1 MGRIVVGSD
10 NHLQGDMLNFLHDG
24 ALGSHSA
31 SELQANQAKSALYFG
46 GVKDTVKAQIQQA
59 LGYSYGD
66 LPFKYLGVPLSTKK
80 ITLLQWQP
88 LTKKIVVK
96 VSSWTAKKLS
106 YAGRVQFVRS
116 VIFGVQAY
124 WAQLFII
131 PAKVMKAIQA
141 YCRSYIWS
149 GVNVITKRA
158 LISWE
163 KICLP
168 KVVGGINLIN
178 LKLWN
183 KAAILKLC
191 WNIEQKQDKLW
202 IKWVHNYY
210 IKGRN
215 LKNLV
220 VPAQASRMVRKMLG
234 AKCNLHLMQHVPR
247 TKTSVIKQAY
257 LKVLGTFLKVDW
269 RVIICRNL
277 ARPNAIFTTWLQQQD
292 RLLTV
297 DRLLKWHVQADPI
310 CIMYKQQDESRGHL
324 FIECRFANALW
335 LRLLR
340 WLQHSQLHLAT
351 WDSMNHWVI
360 RRSKGKRHQAQLWK
374 LVYAKFV
381 YVVWKER
388 NARTFQKKECTVD
401 TVARQIACICCLRA
415 TEPLR
420 NILDRLALISESKN
434 QQWSLWEQEAL
445 WKKRNADSQSEMAYS
460 AQTLDISGD
469 RQSGQDVR
477 TQNVT
482 ACQAVANIVKSSLG
496 PVGLDKFPFC
506 SASALV
512 ESVESIYT
520 KMLVDD
526 IGDVTITN
534 DGATILRMLEVEHPA
549 AKVLVELAELQDREV
564 GDGTTSVVII
574 AAELLKGANELV
586 RHKIHPTSIIS
597 GYRLA
602 MREAC
607 KYVEEKLAVK
617 VDKLGKDSL
626 INCAKTSMSSKLI
639 ADDSDFFANMVVE
652 AVQAVKMT
660 NVRGEIKY
668 PIKGINL
675 LKAHGK
681 SAKDSYL
688 MKGYALNT
696 GRAAQGM
703 PMSVA
708 PARIACLDFNL
719 QKTKMQMGVQVLVT
733 DPRELERIRQRT
745 SWLDQSSMLSFKPDY
760 FVEAGAIAVRRVRKE
775 DLRHVAKA
783 TGATVV
789 STFADMEGEETFEPS
804 FLGHAD
810 EVVEE
815 RVADDDV
822 IMVKGTKTTSS
833 VSIILRG
840 ANDFMLDE
848 MERALHDALCIV
860 KRTLESTT
868 VVAGG
873 GAVEA
878 ALCVYLEY
886 LATTLGSREQLAIAQ
901 FAESLL
907 VIPKVLANNAAKD
920 SSDLVSKLRSCHYLA
935 QTKADKKHLSSM
947 GLDLAKGAV
956 RNNLEAGVIEPAMSK
971 VKIIQFATEAAIT
984 ILRIDDM
991 IRLVKD
997 ESQNDE

>member
-1 MGRIVVGSD
+1 
-10 NHLQGDMLNFLHDG
+10 
-24 ALGSHSA
+24 
-31 SELQANQAKSALYFG
+31 
-46 GVKDTVKAQIQQA
+46 
-59 LGYSYGD
+59 
-66 LPFKYLGVPLSTKK
+66 
-80 ITLLQWQP
+80 
-88 LTKKIVVK
+88 
-96 VSSWTAKKLS
+96 
-106 YAGRVQFVRS
+106 
-116 VIFGVQAY
+116 
-124 WAQLFII
+124 
-131 PAKVMKAIQA
+131 
-141 YCRSYIWS
+141 
-149 GVNVITKRA
+149 
-158 LISWE
+158 
-163 KICLP
+163 
-168 KVVGGINLIN
+168 
-178 LKLWN
+178 
-183 KAAILKLC
+183 
-191 WNIEQKQDKLW
+191 
-202 IKWVHNYY
+202 
-210 IKGRN
+210 
-215 LKNLV
+215 
-220 VPAQASRMVRKMLG
+220 
-234 AKCNLHLMQHVPR
+234 
-247 TKTSVIKQAY
+247 
-257 LKVLGTFLKVDW
+257 
-269 RVIICRNL
+269 
-277 ARPNAIFTTWLQQQD
+277 
-292 RLLTV
+292 
-297 DRLLKWHVQADPI
+297 
-310 CIMYKQQDESRGHL
+310 
-324 FIECRFANALW
+324 
-335 LRLLR
+335 
-340 WLQHSQLHLAT
+340 
-351 WDSMNHWVI
+351 
-360 RRSKGKRHQAQLWK
+360 
-374 LVYAKFV
+374 
-381 YVVWKER
+381 
-388 NARTFQKKECTVD
+388 
-401 TVARQIACICCLRA
+401 
-415 TEPLR
+415 
-420 NILDRLALISESKN
+420 
-434 QQWSLWEQEAL
+434 
-445 WKKRNADSQSEMAYS
+445 MAYS

-496 PVGLDKFPFC
+496 PVGLD
-506 SASALV
+506 
-512 ESVESIYT
+512 

-688 MKGYALNT
+688 LKGYALDT

-703 PMSVA
+703 PLRVA

-733 DPRELERIRQRT
+733 DPRELERIRQREADMTKERIQKLLSAGANVVLT
-745 SWLDQSSMLSFKPDY
+745 SKGIDDMALKY

-815 RVADDDV
+815 RIADDDV
-822 IMVKGTKTTSS
+822 IMVKGTKTSSS
-833 VSIILRG
+833 VSLILRG
-840 ANDFMLDE
+840 ANDYMLDE

-947 GLDLAKGAV
+947 GLDLAKGTV